1 MTRHQI
7 SPYLPGAIVVA
18 AGLAIAMVASTYPL
32 GTLLRPGPGFF
43 PMVVAV
49 VLSVLGLGV
58 LGETW
63 AARATSSASQAKPD
77 ETAQGPFPWRSVLC
91 TCVAVLVFALTV
103 ERFGFVPASCLLI
116 AITAFAETERSWI
129 KLGFV
134 ALFIAVF
141 GSAVFIWGLGLPIQ
155 AFGAS

>member
-1 MTRHQI
+1 MNRHQI
-7 SPYLPGAIVVA
+7 SLYLPGAVVVVT
-18 AGLAIAMVASTYPL
+18 GVAIAMVANTYPL

-49 VLSVLGLGV
+49 LLSLLGLGV

-63 AARATSSASQAKPD
+63 AARATPSAPEAEPD
-77 ETAQGPFPWRSVLC
+77 DTAQGPFPWRSVLC
-91 TCVAVLVFALTV
+91 TCASVLVFALTV
-103 ERFGFVPASCLLI
+103 ERLGFVPASCLLI